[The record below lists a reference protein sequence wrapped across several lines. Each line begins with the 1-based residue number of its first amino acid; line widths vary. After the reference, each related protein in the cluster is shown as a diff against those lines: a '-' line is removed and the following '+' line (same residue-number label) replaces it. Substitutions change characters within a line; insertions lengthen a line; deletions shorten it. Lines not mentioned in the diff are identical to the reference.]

1 MKKRA
6 IAVGLLQ
13 VVVLSFFSEAD
24 VAAKGFED
32 MKLEEAQKAI
42 DTSEGE
48 QPKLDFADAALRAK
62 RMDLIELCFKN
73 PLTMWNIRDGVVA
86 LASSPFKEQVV
97 LMMLTS
103 ESPFW
108 APDGH
113 SFQSPLELGRMREP
127 FVSVIKKYMPDV
139 KLSED
144 LLKTRSARLKLAA
157 DIETRIK
164 ARVRLEPTGDATPPR
179 TPVGATTPSVVTP
192 ANEASGKST
201 VISEQ
206 HPAPSSDQSVI
217 GSDKIK
223 WLWVCGGADI
233 FGILCWMCKSP
244 RKGK

>member
-1 MKKRA
+1 M
-6 IAVGLLQ
+6 
-13 VVVLSFFSEAD
+13 LSFFSEAD
-24 VAAKGFED
+24 VVAKRFED

-48 QPKLDFADAALRAK
+48 QSKLDFADAALRAK
-62 RMDLIELCFKN
+62 RMDLIELCFKS

-86 LASSPFKEQVV
+86 LASSPFKEKVV

-108 APDGH
+108 APDGP
-113 SFQSPLELGRMREP
+113 SFQSPLEFGRMREP
-127 FVSVIKKYMPDV
+127 FVSVIRKYLPDV

-144 LLKTRSARLKLAA
+144 SLKTRSARLKLAT

-164 ARVRLEPTGDATPPR
+164 ARGRLEPTGGVTPPP
-179 TPVGATTPSVVTP
+179 TPVGANTPSVVTP
-192 ANEASGKST
+192 SSEGSRKST

-217 GSDKIK
+217 DSDKIK
-223 WLWVCGGADI
+223 WLWVCGGAAI
-233 FGILCWMCKSP
+233 FCILWWMCKSP